1 MLGSGTLLDVASR
14 AGAPAPPRGRRER
27 LAETCARWR
36 LLPLMR
42 RVRAAFRHDLRILAY
57 HRIAPRIDE
66 EGFEFDLE
74 LLSASADGFH
84 AQMRH
89 LRDAYTPM
97 RFSEVLAAHDAGR
110 PVPRDAVV
118 VTFDDGYDD
127 NHDIALPILRELGV
141 PATFFISTGHV
152 DRGHTYAFDWVAHAL
167 LVAPAGRL
175 QVPALGLDEVLGT
188 ARVARRALVARALDR
203 IKALSGNRQE
213 DAIGELLAACGQPAS
228 GAAPESRPMRWD
240 QVRALHAAGMEIG
253 SHGTHHR
260 MLAKLGE
267 DEIRAELRDS
277 RDAIARELGAPPQV
291 LAYPVG
297 GPDAFDA
304 RVVRIA
310 RELGYRLACSYL
322 PGINFASIRDWF
334 ALRRIAVERNT
345 GGGLF
350 EARLAAPEL
359 FGDRQR
365 APRTA
370 A

>member
-1 MLGSGTLLDVASR
+1 MDRSATLVDAATR
-14 AGAPAPPRGRRER
+14 AAAPRRGRRER
-27 LAETCARWR
+27 LAEACARWR

-42 RVRAAFRHDLRILAY
+42 RVRGLFRHDLRILAY

-66 EGFEFDLE
+66 DGFEFDLE

-89 LRDAYTPM
+89 LRDCYTPM
-97 RFSEVLAAHDAGR
+97 RFGEVLAAHDAGR
-110 PVPRDAVV
+110 PVPPDAVV

-127 NHDIALPILRELGV
+127 NHDVALPILRELGV

-152 DRGHTYAFDWVAHAL
+152 DSGQTYAFDWVAHAV
-167 LVAPAGRL
+167 LVAPPGRL
-175 QVPALGLDEVLGT
+175 QVPALGLDELLGT
-188 ARVARRALVARALDR
+188 ARDARRALVARALDR
-203 IKALSGNRQE
+203 IKALPGNRQE

-228 GAAPESRPMRWD
+228 GAAPASRPMRWE

-297 GPDAFDA
+297 GADAFDG

-322 PGINFASIRDWF
+322 PGINFASIADWF

-365 APRTA
+365 APRGTA
-370 A
+370 

>member
-1 MLGSGTLLDVASR
+1 MQRSATFVDVAARPR
-14 AGAPAPPRGRRER
+14 APVRGRRER

-42 RVRAAFRHDLRILAY
+42 RLRSVFRHDLRILAY

-66 EGFEFDLE
+66 DGFDFDVE
-74 LLSASADGFH
+74 LLSASADAFR

-97 RFSEVLAAHDAGR
+97 RFADVLAAHDARR

-127 NHDIALPILRELGV
+127 NHDVALPILRELGV
-141 PATFFISTGHV
+141 PATFFVSTGHI

-167 LVAPAGRL
+167 LLAPPGRL
-175 QVPALGLDEVLGT
+175 AVPALGLDETLGT
-188 ARVARRALVARALDR
+188 VRSARRALVARTLDR
-203 IKALSGNRQE
+203 IKSLTGNRQE
-213 DAIGELLAACGQPAS
+213 DVIGELLAACGQPAS
-228 GAAPESRPMRWD
+228 GAAPASRPMCWD
-240 QVRALHAAGMEIG
+240 QVRALQAAGMEIG

-260 MLAKLGE
+260 MLAKLDE
-267 DEIRAELRDS
+267 DGIRAELRES

-297 GPDAFDA
+297 GTDAYDA

-310 RELGYRLACSYL
+310 RELGYRLGCSYL
-322 PGINFASIRDWF
+322 PGINFASIADWF

-345 GGGLF
+345 GSGLF
-350 EARLAAPEL
+350 EARLAAPEI

-365 APRTA
+365 APRGSA
-370 A
+370 